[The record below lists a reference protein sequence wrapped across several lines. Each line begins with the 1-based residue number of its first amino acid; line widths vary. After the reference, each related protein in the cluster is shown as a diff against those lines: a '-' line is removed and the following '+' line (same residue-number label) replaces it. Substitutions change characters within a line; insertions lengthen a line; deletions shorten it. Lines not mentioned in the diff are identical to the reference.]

1 MLKAMKQYKRW
12 LRGQNRKFNR
22 TINRRSTLT
31 SQQDHPWKRKHF
43 CIQVRVRSKYQNRK
57 IKTHRG
63 KMVANLDPLNGTEKD
78 CKNKTDFNW
87 ITLSEDDCSKGWR
100 NVSHCQQQQSYSG
113 LRSPRRWTS
122 SFFWNDSWVQT
133 FHSLSEYF
141 TKFLQLTILE
151 FFVLEIMVT
160 FLFQRYIGGHCQKC
174 QPKKSQERPCD
185 SMAGTGRKAVSTEI
199 AEHFTILHVDIPRE
213 EGGDPKSWG
222 IRPWTGFG
230 FPQRLEC

>member
-1 MLKAMKQYKRW
+1 MKQYKRW
-12 LRGQNRKFNR
+12 LRRQNRKFNR

-31 SQQDHPWKRKHF
+31 SQQDHAWKRKHF

-57 IKTHRG
+57 IKTHRS
-63 KMVANLDPLNGTEKD
+63 KILANLDPLNGTEKD

-87 ITLSEDDCSKGWR
+87 ITLSEDDYRTGCW

-113 LRSPRRWTS
+113 LRSPGRWTS
-122 SFFWNDSWVQT
+122 RYFWNDSWVQT

-151 FFVLEIMVT
+151 FFVLAIMVT

-199 AEHFTILHVDIPRE
+199 AEHFTIL
-213 EGGDPKSWG
+213 
-222 IRPWTGFG
+222 
-230 FPQRLEC
+230 